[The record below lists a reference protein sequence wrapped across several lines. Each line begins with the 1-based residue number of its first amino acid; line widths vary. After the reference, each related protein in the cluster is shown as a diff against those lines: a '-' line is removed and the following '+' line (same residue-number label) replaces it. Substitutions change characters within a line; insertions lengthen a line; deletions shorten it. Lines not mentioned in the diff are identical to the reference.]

1 MIGCLMIHGF
11 TGGPYELE
19 PLASYLEQ
27 HTNWQIELPTLPG
40 HGQKLSLEN
49 ISHEQWIEAI
59 EKKFQ
64 QLQKKCDHVYVIGF
78 SMGGMIA
85 AYIAAKYPVE
95 KLVLLATSGK
105 YLSFKQIGM
114 DLANVIKDG
123 VSGKLK
129 DNQMYAHYKKKL
141 GEVPIQANFE
151 FLKLVRFTR
160 KHLKKIESP
169 VLIAQG
175 QQDGMVPYKTAY
187 YLDEEIPSKQ
197 KEVVLL
203 ERSKHLI
210 CLGSDKDILN
220 RMVYNF
226 LKDDGENE

>member
-1 MIGCLMIHGF
+1 
-11 TGGPYELE
+11 
-19 PLASYLEQ
+19 
-27 HTNWQIELPTLPG
+27 
-40 HGQKLSLEN
+40 
-49 ISHEQWIEAI
+49 
-59 EKKFQ
+59 
-64 QLQKKCDHVYVIGF
+64 
-78 SMGGMIA
+78 
-85 AYIAAKYPVE
+85 
-95 KLVLLATSGK
+95 
-105 YLSFKQIGM
+105 
-114 DLANVIKDG
+114 
-123 VSGKLK
+123 
-129 DNQMYAHYKKKL
+129 QMYAHYKKKL

-203 ERSKHLI
+203 ERSKHLS

-220 RMVYNF
+220 RMVYSF